1 MDETCAVHQSVGTTP
16 VYKDLLKMRHNIDEM
31 MQVLLKLLVLVHLDL
46 LLLMDQS
53 LIVIL

>member
-1 MDETCAVHQSVGTTP
+1 MGETCAVRQSVGTTP

>member
-16 VYKDLLKMRHNIDEM
+16 VYKDLLKVRHNIDEM